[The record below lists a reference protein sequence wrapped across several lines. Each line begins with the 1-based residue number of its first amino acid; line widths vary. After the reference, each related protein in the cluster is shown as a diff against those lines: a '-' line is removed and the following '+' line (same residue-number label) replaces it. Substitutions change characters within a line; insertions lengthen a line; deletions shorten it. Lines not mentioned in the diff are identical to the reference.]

1 MPETKETIS
10 ITAPFK
16 SIEEILAGI
25 FIPMGYRCEVVGDGI
40 LVGTK
45 KEQSMAMRAVK
56 SMLFQLTACWSEEPN
71 NFEIEYD
78 AQSWT
83 EKQVTIAISEINNSW
98 SLGTCIR
105 EIELVREKLDAAYKS
120 WMESN
125 KRKSQDNRFGSAK
138 WASFAD
144 LDGVYLH
151 DEIQKNSLIVGNIN
165 GDTSKIFSIPSKQR
179 TRHGLVCGPTGCG
192 KTSSIF
198 TPNLL
203 LDVDSCAVVT
213 EATPDGVEPD
223 LYKKTSGYRAAR
235 GHKIFYF
242 NPQDKRSCRIN
253 PIERIKT
260 VGQAQDLAD
269 LIIRNTTANSHVG
282 DQVWE
287 TAERQLLTAL
297 LMIAAIKKKDLAW
310 VRSTIAL
317 GRKELVTFIQEGGTA
332 DVGKQECLA
341 MFRLSSD
348 GFLNGVMVGL
358 LVRLSPWLN
367 PTVIALTET
376 TTVDLDIL
384 EKDLFTFY
392 LAVPAGKRQ
401 MKPVASVMLSFVL
414 ETVMDNYKKNRE
426 NSMPLQMV
434 LDELTNFG
442 YLPDLPGQ
450 LTILRHAGIPMLIG
464 MQDLEQLKKVYGF
477 EDAKII
483 ISQPATRIFFR
494 PNELTTA
501 RLVSDQLGNE
511 TRRDF
516 IPHQAP
522 RFYGRKLLA
531 PDEVLNMND
540 WKAICFTAS
549 TRPVLF
555 DKIDPAIFDEMI
567 AAHPAVYSE
576 SLVVD
581 ESLEPQITP
590 EEIELHEEVIRE
602 IPALGEVSETVED
615 HDEVLREQTQK
626 RRSRAKPISKNRL
639 QQLMSE
645 DTNDYG
651 LE

>member
-1 MPETKETIS
+1 MPESKDTIN

-25 FIPMGYRCEVVGDGI
+25 FIPMGYRCEVAADGVF
-40 LVGTK
+40 VGTK
-45 KEQSMAMRAVK
+45 KEQSIAMRAIK
-56 SMLFQLTACWSEEPN
+56 TMLFQITACWSEEPGSI
-71 NFEIEYD
+71 EIEYD
-78 AQSWT
+78 PQSWT
-83 EKQVTIAISEINNSW
+83 EKQVTLSVCEINNSW

-105 EIELVREKLDAAYKS
+105 EIAQIKEKLNAAYSS
-120 WMESN
+120 WLESS

-138 WASFAD
+138 WASFEE
-144 LDGVYLH
+144 LDGIYLH
-151 DEIQKNSLIVGNIN
+151 DEVQPDTLIIGGIN
-165 GDTSKIFSIPSKQR
+165 GNASKVLSVPAKQR
-179 TRHGLVCGPTGCG
+179 VRHGLVCGPTGCG

-198 TPNLL
+198 VPNLL
-203 LDVDSCAVVT
+203 LDVGSSAVVT
-213 EATPDGVEPD
+213 EATPDGIEPD

-235 GHKIFYF
+235 GHKIFFF
-242 NPQDKRSCRIN
+242 NPQDPRSCRIN
-253 PIERIKT
+253 PIDRIKT

-297 LMIAAIKKKDLAW
+297 LMIAATKQKDLAW
-310 VRSTIAL
+310 VRSTLAL
-317 GRKELVTFIQEGGTA
+317 GRKDLVKFIQEGGTA

-367 PTVIALTET
+367 PTVIALTQT
-376 TTVDLDIL
+376 TTVDLGVL
-384 EKDLFTFY
+384 ENDLFTFY

-414 ETVMDNYKKNRE
+414 ETIMDNYKKKKDNLV
-426 NSMPLQMV
+426 PLQMV

-477 EDAKII
+477 EDSKII

-501 RLVSDQLGNE
+501 RLISDQLGNE

-531 PDEVLNMND
+531 PDEVLNLKEG
-540 WKAICFTAS
+540 KAVCFTAT
-549 TRPVLF
+549 TRPVMF
-555 DKIDPAIFDEMI
+555 DKIDPKIFDEII
-567 AAHPAVYSE
+567 AAHPPVYSE
-576 SLVVD
+576 ALEID
-581 ESLEPQITP
+581 ESLEPKITSS
-590 EEIELHEEVIRE
+590 EIEMQEEVIRR
-602 IPALGEVSETVED
+602 IPALGAIAETVED
-615 HDEVLREQTQK
+615 HDEILREQTKK
-626 RRSRAKPISKNRL
+626 RKRSRSIQQGRL
-639 QQLMSE
+639 QQLMME
-645 DTNDYG
+645 DGDD
-651 LE
+651 E

>member
-1 MPETKETIS
+1 MPESVATIQ
-10 ITAPFK
+10 IKAPFK

-25 FIPMGYRCEVVGDGI
+25 FIPMGYRCEVAADGV
-40 LVGTK
+40 LVGSK
-45 KEQSMAMRAVK
+45 KEQSIAMRSIK
-56 SMLFQLTACWSEEPN
+56 TMLFQITACWSEEPGSS
-71 NFEIEYD
+71 EIEYD
-78 AQSWT
+78 PKSWT
-83 EKQVTIAISEINNSW
+83 EKQVTISVCEINNSW
-98 SLGTCIR
+98 SLGTCLR
-105 EIELVREKLDAAYKS
+105 EIASVKAKLNAAYDG
-120 WMESN
+120 WLDSN
-125 KRKSQDNRFGSAK
+125 KRKSEDNRFGSAK
-138 WASFAD
+138 WASFAE

-151 DEIQKNSLIVGNIN
+151 DEVQKNSLIVGGIN
-165 GDTSKIFSIPSKQR
+165 GDASKVFSVPAKQR
-179 TRHGLVCGPTGCG
+179 VRHGLVCGPTGCG

-198 TPNLL
+198 VPNLL
-203 LDVDSCAVVT
+203 LDVDSSAVVT

-235 GHKIFYF
+235 GHKIFFF
-242 NPQDKRSCRIN
+242 NPQDPRSCRIN
-253 PIERIKT
+253 PIDRVRT

-297 LMIAAIKKKDLAW
+297 LMIAATMKKDLAW
-310 VRSTIAL
+310 VRTTLAL
-317 GRKELVTFIQEGGTA
+317 GRKDLVKFIQEGGTA

-367 PTVIALTET
+367 PTVIALTQT
-376 TTVDLDIL
+376 TTVDLAVL
-384 EKDLFTFY
+384 ENELFTFY

-414 ETVMDNYKKNRE
+414 ETIMDNYKKKRDNFV
-426 NSMPLQMV
+426 PLQMV

-501 RLVSDQLGNE
+501 RLISDQLGNE

-516 IPHQAP
+516 IPHLAP

-531 PDEVLNMND
+531 PDEVLNLKEG
-540 WKAICFTAS
+540 KAICFTAT

-555 DKIDPAIFDEMI
+555 DKIAPSIFDEII
-567 AAHPAVYSE
+567 ATYPPVYPE
-576 SLVVD
+576 ALVID
-581 ESLEPQITP
+581 ESLIPKLSD
-590 EEIELHEEVIRE
+590 EEIELQEEVFRN
-602 IPALGEVSETVED
+602 IPSLAEVSQTVED
-615 HDEVLREQTQK
+615 HDEILREQTKK
-626 RRSRAKPISKNRL
+626 RRLSKSVIQGRL
-639 QQLMSE
+639 QRLMME
-645 DTNDYG
+645 DGDG
-651 LE
+651 GSSDE